1 MWCDDRMREAI
12 LLVGGQGTRLRPL
25 TLGTPKPML
34 PVAGVPVTVHQIER
48 ARAAG
53 VERIILGTSYRAEV
67 FAEQLGDGSHL
78 GVEIAYAVED
88 EPLGTGGAIRHAA
101 AHLVSGP
108 DDPVMVLNGDVLSGV
123 DYAGLFDDHVRAGA
137 VVTLHL
143 VRVADPS
150 AYGLVP
156 TDEHGRVLAFR
167 EKPTTP
173 EEIVTDQINAGCYV
187 FRRSAIDAIPA
198 GRVVSVERETFPALL
213 AEGALVRGVVDDA
226 YWLDLGTPWDFVRG
240 SADLVRGIAPWPGH
254 VPADVLVLD
263 GGAVDDRAEVG
274 GGTTVGRGCRVDAG
288 AVVRGSVLLDGAVI
302 GVDAIVVDSVIGAG
316 ATIEAGAMVSGC
328 VIGDGARIGKGN
340 ELRGGAR
347 VWPDVV
353 LPPTAVR
360 FSTDA

>member
-1 MWCDDRMREAI
+1 MREAI

-48 ARAAG
+48 ARDAG
-53 VERIILGTSYRAEV
+53 VERIVLGTSYRADV
-67 FAEQLGDGSHL
+67 FAEKLGDGSHL

-101 AHLVSGP
+101 AHLVSEP

-123 DYAGLFDDHVRAGA
+123 DYAALVDAHLRADA
-137 VVTLHL
+137 EVTLHL
-143 VRVADPS
+143 VRVDDPT

-156 TDEHGRVLAFR
+156 TDGTGRVIAFR

-187 FRRSAIDAIPA
+187 FRRSAIDVIPT
-198 GRVVSVERETFPALL
+198 GRPVSVERETFPGLL
-213 AEGALVRGVVDDA
+213 SNGAILLGIVDDS

-240 SADLVRGIAPWPGH
+240 SSDLVRGVAPWRGH
-254 VPADVLVLD
+254 VPAECLILD
-263 GGAVDDRAEVG
+263 GAEIADDAIVG
-274 GGTTVGRGCRVDAG
+274 RGTTVGRGARIGAG
-288 AVVRGSVLLDGAVI
+288 AHVDGSVIFDGAVI
-302 GVDAIVVDSVIGAG
+302 APGAVVIDSVIGTDAYVG
-316 ATIEAGAMVSGC
+316 DGSSLCEC
-328 VIGDGARIGKGN
+328 VIGDRARLGRGI
-340 ELRGGAR
+340 ELRDGAR
-347 VWPDVV
+347 VWPDVE
-353 LPPTAVR
+353 LADGAVR

>member
-1 MWCDDRMREAI
+1 MREAI

-25 TLGTPKPML
+25 TLSTPKPML

-53 VERIILGTSYRAEV
+53 IDRIILGTSYRAEV
-67 FAEQLGDGSHL
+67 FAEQLGDGSDL

-101 AHLVSGP
+101 AHLRSGP

-123 DYAGLFDDHVRAGA
+123 DYAALVDEHQQSNSA
-137 VVTLHL
+137 VTLHL
-143 VRVADPS
+143 VRVEDPT

-173 EEIVTDQINAGCYV
+173 AEIVTDQINAGCYV
-187 FRRSAIDAIPA
+187 FRRSVIDAIPA
-198 GRVVSVERETFPALL
+198 GRPVSVERETFPALL
-213 AEGALVRGVVDDA
+213 ADGSHVGGVVDDS

-254 VPADVLVLD
+254 VPAEFHVLE
-263 GGAVDDRAEVG
+263 GGEIDASALVD
-274 GGTTVGRGCRVDAG
+274 GGTTLGRDARVGARAR
-288 AVVRGSVLLDGAVI
+288 VRGSVLLDGAVVEE
-302 GVDAIVVDSVIGAG
+302 GAVVEGSVIGAG
-316 ATIEAGAMVSGC
+316 ARVGSGAVIAEC
-328 VIGDGARIGKGN
+328 VIGDDAHIGPGN
-340 ELRGGAR
+340 ELRAGAR
-347 VWPDVV
+347 VWPGVE
-353 LPPTAVR
+353 LPATAVR